1 MPHLASVTILSF
13 ATIWNAAVTINLPFQ
28 SSFSLYMSTY
38 PAWWIPT
45 RQHRGS
51 GAHPTGFNTISPC
64 SSLSMPPQKAEV
76 QLPQTCV
83 RQFSTLVN
91 APAGQL
97 DCCTAGTEQL
107 KHPAE
112 PTQRQT
118 AYTATCA
125 AVIAPSCIC
134 SLSHIWRWDICCFG
148 TNILPDL
155 HSLHQQ
161 FLVITRVPIC
171 SKYKAKPLSITHC
184 ILLQNEPQT
193 TSMYSDSSGD
203 VWKAWGCGI
212 QTVYLIPS
220 AFPKWILVTRLNAL
234 KQNFSPWQN
243 EWNQNIQRIT
253 PKPEFQYLSST
264 QNYSKYFQNQCFHKC
279 PYGDLQ
285 TTLQFSQKEQCN
297 VCLSIQQH
305 FSDCALVGA
314 SPSPK
319 GWTVFPEVPTW
330 PKFTAACW
338 ADVVNIITVRYS
350 ASFSRVLITL
360 GNPEWGRRK
369 E

>member
-1 MPHLASVTILSF
+1 ML
-13 ATIWNAAVTINLPFQ
+13 
-28 SSFSLYMSTY
+28 
-38 PAWWIPT
+38 
-45 RQHRGS
+45 
-51 GAHPTGFNTISPC
+51 
-64 SSLSMPPQKAEV
+64 
-76 QLPQTCV
+76 QLPLTFLFKVVFLYICPPILPDGYLLDTTEDREPILLALIQFHLVAAYLCHLRKQKYNSHRRV

-234 KQNFSPWQN
+234 KQFFPMTKWMKPKYTRYNSQT
-243 EWNQNIQRIT
+243 RI
-253 PKPEFQYLSST
+253 S
-264 QNYSKYFQNQCFHKC
+264 
-279 PYGDLQ
+279 
-285 TTLQFSQKEQCN
+285 
-297 VCLSIQQH
+297 
-305 FSDCALVGA
+305 
-314 SPSPK
+314 
-319 GWTVFPEVPTW
+319 VP
-330 PKFTAACW
+330 
-338 ADVVNIITVRYS
+338 I
-350 ASFSRVLITL
+350 
-360 GNPEWGRRK
+360 
-369 E
+369 